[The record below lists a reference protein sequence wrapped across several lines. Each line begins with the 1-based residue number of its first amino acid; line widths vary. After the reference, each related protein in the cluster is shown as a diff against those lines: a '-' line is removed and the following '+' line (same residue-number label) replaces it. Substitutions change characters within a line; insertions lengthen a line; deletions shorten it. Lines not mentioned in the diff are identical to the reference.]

1 MRFDIFLFF
10 WILIIF
16 DFDIFL
22 IVVFKLINCCGEVI
36 FKVCSV
42 IMWVLMDL
50 RGWNGSGF
58 LEVIIV
64 VLFLIIMFLNFS
76 LNLNFLILIGD
87 FLFMVFFNGVIFFGE
102 K

>member
-1 MRFDIFLFF
+1 MDFVGFIRVVDDFVRFDVFLFF

-22 IVVFKLINCCGEVI
+22 IVVFKLINRCGEVI

-42 IMWVLMDL
+42 IMRVSMDL

-58 LEVIIV
+58 
-64 VLFLIIMFLNFS
+64 
-76 LNLNFLILIGD
+76 
-87 FLFMVFFNGVIFFGE
+87 
-102 K
+102 